1 MTTPQ
6 LTRFFFHIVGAGQA
20 YQDDKGEVFSAV
32 HDAHNH
38 AMRIA
43 YELRHDAY
51 EGCAV
56 CVVDV
61 AGAEVARVPIG
72 GAAKD

>member
-1 MTTPQ
+1 MTTRQ
-6 LTRFFFHIVGAGQA
+6 LTRFFFHIVGEGQA
-20 YQDDKGEVFSAV
+20 FKDETGEIFSAV

-51 EGCAV
+51 EGCMV
-56 CVVDV
+56 CVVDA

-72 GAAKD
+72 SAAKD